1 MSPLHAVIVLAVLL
15 FAGWVYSEF
24 KQHRAARIVLGIS
37 CLASIV
43 LGSALSSFRA
53 GMIQSHEWVHLNA
66 SMSRLERVLDE
77 GDVAGAKSAIAAYNT
92 VLQSTADPYESSVA
106 LWQNLPQRSTER

>member
-1 MSPLHAVIVLAVLL
+1 
-15 FAGWVYSEF
+15 
-24 KQHRAARIVLGIS
+24 
-37 CLASIV
+37 
-43 LGSALSSFRA
+43 
-53 GMIQSHEWVHLNA
+53 MIQSHEWVHLNA